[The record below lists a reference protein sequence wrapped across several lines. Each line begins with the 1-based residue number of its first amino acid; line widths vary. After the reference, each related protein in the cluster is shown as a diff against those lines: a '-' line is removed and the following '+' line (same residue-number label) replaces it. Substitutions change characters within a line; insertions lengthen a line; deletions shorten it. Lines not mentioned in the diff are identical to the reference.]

1 MENKGYN
8 IDPPPKENGD
18 EPLFRVVY
26 SIDVSA
32 SDEKQAALTAL
43 EMIRAK
49 YTCDPILVILDSEG
63 KQTTLDLSAIDEFT
77 KITTGFV
84 CQKYRK
90 DRSGKFVCMHQEF
103 IAGDDVQFEN
113 GKGES
118 IEAPPYQYQ
127 LFNMTMLSSDEII
140 ERLGDALTS
149 MDIGGEQSRQFARE
163 IKILDKML
171 RDLGWSKGTGDL

>member
-1 MENKGYN
+1 MENKGYH

-18 EPLFRVVY
+18 QPLFRVVY
-26 SIDVSA
+26 TIDVGA
-32 SDEKQAALTAL
+32 CDVKEAAHTAL

-63 KQTTLDLSAIDEFT
+63 KQTALDLSVIDEFT

-90 DRSGKFVCMHQEF
+90 DKSGKFVCIHQEF

-113 GKGES
+113 AKGEP
-118 IEAPPYQYQ
+118 IEAPLYQYQ

-140 ERLGDALTS
+140 DRLEDVLRPI
-149 MDIGGEQSRQFARE
+149 DVGGEQSRQFARE
-163 IKILDKML
+163 IKILDELL
-171 RDLGWSKGTGDL
+171 RDLGWSKETGHL

>member
-26 SIDVSA
+26 SIDVGA
-32 SDEKQAALTAL
+32 SDAKQAALTAL

-49 YTCDPILVILDSEG
+49 YTCDPVLVVLDGEG
-63 KQTTLDLSAIDEFT
+63 KQTTLDLSAIDEFS

-90 DRSGKFVCMHQEF
+90 DKSGKFVCIHQEF

-113 GKGES
+113 AKGEP
-118 IEAPPYQYQ
+118 IEAPLYQYQ

-140 ERLGDALTS
+140 ERLYDVLTS
-149 MDIGGEQSRQFARE
+149 IDARGEQSRQFARE
-163 IKILDKML
+163 IKIMGELL
-171 RDLGWSKGTGDL
+171 RDLGWSKETEHP